1 MRNVILTQGGK
12 KNKER
17 ISMDIIIESFISI
30 YSFNFRASQNIDE
43 EEIEKEEGEEEDT
56 GKSFTSESYVCSNF
70 TFFC

>member
-1 MRNVILTQGGK
+1 
-12 KNKER
+12 
-17 ISMDIIIESFISI
+17 MDILIESFISI

-43 EEIEKEEGEEEDT
+43 EEIEKEKGEEEEET